1 MSSASLSQLSKALK
15 VSCQACSLS
24 ELCLP
29 RGLDDKELQQLD
41 SLVERPLPMH
51 NGDMLYQ
58 PEDEFGNLFAIRSG
72 CVKTYML
79 GKNGEEMILG
89 FHLPGE
95 ILGLDGLESGRHS
108 VYAVA
113 LDTSSVCTLPYN
125 RFDHLCEHL
134 PNLRSQLHSLI
145 GKEIN
150 QEHQHLMLLGSL
162 TAEERLATF
171 LISLSSRYEKRGF
184 SATEFNLSMSRH
196 DIGRYLGLAV
206 ETVSRLFSGFQDQGL
221 LEVNRKNIRI
231 TNLDALKSLLE
242 TCNED

>member
-1 MSSASLSQLSKALK
+1 MQ
-15 VSCQACSLS
+15 
-24 ELCLP
+24 
-29 RGLDDKELQQLD
+29 LDD
-41 SLVERPLPMH
+41 LVDRPQPMH

-58 PEDEFGNLFAIRSG
+58 PEQEFSNLFAIRSG
-72 CVKTYML
+72 CVKTYMV

-95 ILGLDGLESGRHS
+95 ILGLDGLESGKHAC
-108 VYAVA
+108 YAIA
-113 LDTSSVCTLPYN
+113 LDTSSVCALPYS
-125 RFDHLCEHL
+125 RFDSLCEKL
-134 PNLRSQLHSLI
+134 PNLRTQLHSLI

-150 QEHQHLMLLGSL
+150 QEHRHLMLLGSL

-171 LISLSSRYEKRGF
+171 LISLSNRYEKRGF

-231 TNLDALKSLLE
+231 TNLSGLRAILE
-242 TCNED
+242 KAKEEA